1 MIMFTVCKQLGLRL
15 LNPDLQSSPRKWLIR
30 RVVALPTS
38 FVVVLTAKNDHRRTD
53 TFIGRSEIQQG
64 TGATFTF

>member
-38 FVVVLTAKNDHRRTD
+38 FVVVLTAKNLYWPFRNSAGNWGDFHILTNR
-53 TFIGRSEIQQG
+53 
-64 TGATFTF
+64 